1 MRLALNQRLFRAFVA
16 VARSRTATFFA
27 PQPRSLDD
35 VALFAPPRGV
45 LKRVPVPTVHGFPS
59 SYRWTFCLCGVPFD
73 SHGSPLED
81 VLEAALAC
89 PQIWVDGPQIS
100 RKFVKTLPKFREIKL

>member
-1 MRLALNQRLFRAFVA
+1 MNLSRMRTTFIPLMSTMVMRLALNQRLFRAFVA

-45 LKRVPVPTVHGFPS
+45 LKRVPVPVCM
-59 SYRWTFCLCGVPFD
+59 YV
-73 SHGSPLED
+73 
-81 VLEAALAC
+81 
-89 PQIWVDGPQIS
+89 
-100 RKFVKTLPKFREIKL
+100 